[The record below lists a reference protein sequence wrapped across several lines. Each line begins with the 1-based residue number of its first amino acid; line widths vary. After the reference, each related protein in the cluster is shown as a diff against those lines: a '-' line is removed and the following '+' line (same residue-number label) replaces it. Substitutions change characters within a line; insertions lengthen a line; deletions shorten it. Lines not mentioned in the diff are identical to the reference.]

1 MEKINVMLFLCIILS
16 FSSFPLNHLRK
27 LQTNSNETVL
37 LGYENYNIT
46 SKDGQMLIYFETY
59 FYLKNWEESKIEIM
73 SENPDYFTIH
83 SIIYNQ
89 NMNTSVDFN
98 CSNNYQWFKN
108 NYYDSIDRNC
118 SKDGYCIAKYICEA
132 NTTDLSINIPKK
144 IDLTTNF
151 SEEVTLNGTPV
162 TYISSSAKALEKD
175 LVSLKYKTE
184 NFKVLDDV
192 VLVSQSPTSFKI
204 RGKKDDYK
212 YKESENLQLITNV
225 KGLQKK
231 ILCSGKKAL
240 DPTDDTYRFFIES
253 KGTNSLGGVDLNYAL
268 LNYTKQNKGKNSLLL
283 LDFAEGGKNATI
295 LEPKSQQKRKSKGLS
310 TGGIVAIVIPSC
322 LVLLGAVGLVFFLS
336 RRAVPPPPV
345 NNFAN
350 KTLGVASSEAI
361 VHQ

>member
-1 MEKINVMLFLCIILS
+1 MRSK
-16 FSSFPLNHLRK
+16 
-27 LQTNSNETVL
+27 
-37 LGYENYNIT
+37 YN
-46 SKDGQMLIYFETY
+46 G
-59 FYLKNWEESKIEIM
+59 LK
-73 SENPDYFTIH
+73 Y
-83 SIIYNQ
+83 
-89 NMNTSVDFN
+89 
-98 CSNNYQWFKN
+98 
-108 NYYDSIDRNC
+108 
-118 SKDGYCIAKYICEA
+118 KY
-132 NTTDLSINIPKK
+132 TKK

-204 RGKKDDYK
+204 RGKKNDND

-268 LNYTKQNKGKNSLLL
+268 LNYTKQNSLLL